1 MARPFPSDP
10 YLEGNY
16 APLSFEADAHD
27 LVVRGEIPRCL
38 EGALYRNGAN
48 PQYAP
53 RGRYHWF
60 DGDGMIHGFFFEN
73 GLVSYKNRW
82 VRTERWQRERAA
94 GEALF
99 GGLMN
104 PGLSDPGVANVSPN
118 TANTN
123 IVWHAGRL
131 LALWEAGLPTEL
143 DPVTLE
149 TRGTWDFAG
158 RLTRRNHP
166 SGIMTAHPKLDAR
179 TGEMVM
185 FGYSPLEPYL
195 VYNVVGRDGTLLKNI
210 ELDVPWPSM
219 MHDFMVTAEHVIF
232 PVFPVVFDLGAIQN
246 GGSMMSWQPE
256 RGSMLGVM
264 SRHGDGSDLRWLATD
279 PCYVFH
285 PMNAHSEGT
294 RVVCEVARFP
304 VVPLFGV
311 EGQGPASLYRFTLD
325 LARGTV
331 KQEPLDDLPAEFP
344 RLDERYTGLP
354 YAHGYA
360 AGRTSTDTKGIAGFD
375 AILHYNVKSG
385 SRSVHAL
392 PEGSYT
398 GEPVFVPSRP
408 DAPEGE
414 GVLLA
419 TVYREAERA
428 SELLVLDAE
437 NVEKDPLAT
446 IALPTRVPFGF
457 HGNWRPAA
465 E

>member
-1 MARPFPSDP
+1 MSRPFPSDP
-10 YLEGNY
+10 YLEGNF
-16 APLSFEADAHD
+16 APLSFEADAND
-27 LVVRGEIPRCL
+27 LVVIGEIPRGL

-73 GLVSYKNRW
+73 GRVSYKNRW
-82 VRTERWQRERAA
+82 VRTERWKAERAA

-99 GGLMN
+99 GGLLN
-104 PGLSDPGVANVSPN
+104 PGLTDESVAGISAN

-149 TRGTWDFAG
+149 TRGSWDFAG

-166 SGIMTAHPKLDAR
+166 TGIMTAHPKLDPR
-179 TGEMVM
+179 TGEMLM
-185 FGYSPLEPYL
+185 FGYSPVEPYL
-195 VYNVVGRDGTLLKNI
+195 VYNVVDRNGNLTKSV

-219 MHDFMVTAEHVIF
+219 MHDFITTAEHVIF
-232 PVFPVVFDLGAIQN
+232 PVFPVVFDLGAIAS
-246 GGSMMSWQPE
+246 GGQVMSWQPE
-256 RGSMLGVM
+256 RGTMLGVM
-264 SRHGDGSDLRWLATD
+264 PRDGEAKDLRWFHTD

-285 PMNAHSEGT
+285 PMNAHSEGA
-294 RVVCEVARFP
+294 RVIAEVARFP

-311 EGQGPASLYRFTLD
+311 EDQGPANFYRFTID
-325 LARGTV
+325 LERGEAR
-331 KQEPLDDLPAEFP
+331 QEQLDDVTMEFP

-360 AGRTSTDTKGIAGFD
+360 GGALRQDRGLVGFD
-375 AILHYNVKSG
+375 SILHYNVQTG
-385 SRSVHAL
+385 SRSAHVL
-392 PEGSYT
+392 REGSYT

-408 DAPEGE
+408 GAPEGE

-419 TVYREAERA
+419 TVYREDER
-428 SELLVLDAE
+428 SSDLLVLDAE

-446 IALPTRVPFGF
+446 IKLPTRVPFGF
-457 HGNWRPAA
+457 HGNWRPA
-465 E
+465 EE

>member
-1 MARPFPSDP
+1 MSRPFPSDP
-10 YLEGNY
+10 YLEGNF
-16 APLSFEADAHD
+16 APLSFEADAND
-27 LVVRGEIPRCL
+27 LVVYGEIPRCL
-38 EGALYRNGAN
+38 EGTLYRNGAN
-48 PQYAP
+48 PQFAP

-60 DGDGMIHGFFFEN
+60 SGDGMIHGFFFEN
-73 GLVSYKNRW
+73 GRVSYKNRW
-82 VRTERWQRERAA
+82 VRTERWKAERAA

-99 GGLMN
+99 GGIT
-104 PGLSDPGVANVSPN
+104 DPGNNDPRVEGISGN

-166 SGIMTAHPKLDAR
+166 SGIMTAHPKFDPR
-179 TGEMVM
+179 TGEMLM
-185 FGYSPLEPYL
+185 FGYSPVEPYL
-195 VYNVVGRDGTLLKNI
+195 VYNVVDSKGKLVKSV

-219 MHDFMVTAEHVIF
+219 MHDFITTAEHVVF
-232 PVFPVVFDLGAIQN
+232 PVFPVVFDLAAMAN
-246 GGSMMSWQPE
+246 GGNVMSWQPE
-256 RGSMLGVM
+256 RGTMLGVM
-264 SRHGDGSDLRWLATD
+264 PRNGEAKDLRWFQTD

-285 PMNAHSEGT
+285 PMNAHTEGS
-294 RVVCEVARFP
+294 RVIAEVARFP
-304 VVPLFGV
+304 VLPLFGV
-311 EGQGPASLYRFTLD
+311 PDQGPANFARFTID
-325 LARGTV
+325 LARGQART
-331 KQEPLDDLPAEFP
+331 EPLDDLTMEFP

-354 YAHGYA
+354 YAHGYS
-360 AGRTSTDTKGIAGFD
+360 AGSTRAERDILGFD
-375 AILHYNVKSG
+375 AILHYNVRTG
-385 SRSVHAL
+385 SRSVHQL
-392 PEGSYT
+392 REGSYT

-408 DAPEGE
+408 NAPEGE

-419 TVYREAERA
+419 IVYREDTR
-428 SELLVLDAE
+428 SSDLLVLDAE

-446 IALPTRVPFGF
+446 IQLPTRVPFGF

>member
-10 YLEGNY
+10 FLEGNF
-16 APLSFEADAHD
+16 APIGFEADAND
-27 LVVRGEIPRCL
+27 LVVIGEIPRGL

-60 DGDGMIHGFFFEN
+60 AGDGMIHGFFFEN
-73 GLVSYKNRW
+73 GRVSYKNRW
-82 VRTERWQRERAA
+82 VRTERWKAERAA

-99 GGLMN
+99 GGML
-104 PGLSDPGVANVSPN
+104 DPMGADERAAGISSN

-143 DPVTLE
+143 DPVRLE

-166 SGIMTAHPKLDAR
+166 TGIMTAHPKLDPR
-179 TGEMVM
+179 TGELLM
-185 FGYSPLEPYL
+185 FGYSPVEPYL
-195 VYNVVGRDGTLLKNI
+195 VYNVVDRDGKLTKSI

-219 MHDFMVTAEHVIF
+219 MHDFITTAEHVIF
-232 PVFPVVFDLGAIQN
+232 PVFPVVFDLGALAN
-246 GGSMMSWQPE
+246 GGQVMSWQPE
-256 RGSMLGVM
+256 RGTMLGVM
-264 SRHGDGSDLRWLATD
+264 PRDGEAKDLRWFQTD

-285 PMNAHSEGT
+285 PMNAHSEGS
-294 RVVCEVARFP
+294 RVIAEVARFP
-304 VVPLFGV
+304 VVPLFGQSG
-311 EGQGPASLYRFTLD
+311 EKPANFYRFTIDLERGEARQEQLD
-325 LARGTV
+325 SVTM
-331 KQEPLDDLPAEFP
+331 EFP

-360 AGRTSTDTKGIAGFD
+360 AGALRQDRGLVGFD
-375 AILHYNVKSG
+375 SILHYNVQTG
-385 SRSVHAL
+385 SRSAHVL
-392 PEGSYT
+392 REGSYT

-408 DAPEGE
+408 GAPEGE

-419 TVYREAERA
+419 TIYREDERR
-428 SELLVLDAE
+428 SDLIVLDAE

-446 IALPTRVPFGF
+446 IELPTRVPFGF
-457 HGNWRPAA
+457 HGNWRPAD
-465 E
+465 